1 MLFLRLGKD
10 KPNVIVDFTFEQ
22 GLLFIALSNIGQ
34 APAYDVSVAFD
45 HEIWGVGGS
54 KLISGMPLFSRV
66 EFMPPQ
72 KKITTFLDTSAS
84 YFKRE
89 QPLEIETDITFKD
102 RRGSRYRNRIKHNLD
117 IYRDIGY
124 IRV

>member
-1 MLFLRLGKD
+1 MLFLRIGRD
-10 KPNVIVDFTFEQ
+10 KPNVIVDFIFEQ
-22 GLLFIALSNIGQ
+22 GLLFITLRNIGQ
-34 APAYDVSVAFD
+34 APAYGVSVKFD
-45 HEIWGVGGS
+45 REIWGVGGS
-54 KLISGMPLFSRV
+54 KLISGMPLFRRV
-66 EFMPPQ
+66 EFIPPQ

-102 RRGSRYRNRIKHNLD
+102 RRGSRYQNRIKHNLD

-124 IRV
+124 IQV

>member
-1 MLFLRLGKD
+1 MLFLRLGKE
-10 KPNVIVDFTFEQ
+10 KPNVIVDFIFEE

-34 APAYDVSVAFD
+34 APAYNVSVAFN

-54 KLISGMPLFSRV
+54 KLISEMPLFSRI
-66 EFMPPQ
+66 EFMPPK

-84 YFKRE
+84 YFKHD

-102 RRGSRYRNRIKHNLD
+102 RRGSRYMNRIKHNLD

>member
-1 MLFLRLGKD
+1 MLFLRIGRD
-10 KPNVIVDFTFEQ
+10 KPNVIVDFIFEQ

-34 APAYDVSVAFD
+34 APAYGVSVKFD
-45 HEIWGVGGS
+45 REIWGVGGS
-54 KLISGMPLFSRV
+54 KLISGMSLFRRV
-66 EFMPPQ
+66 EFIPPQ

-102 RRGSRYRNRIKHNLD
+102 RRGSHYRNRIKHNLD

-124 IRV
+124 IQV

>member
-1 MLFLRLGKD
+1 MLFIKIGKD
-10 KPNVIVDFTFEQ
+10 KPNVIVDFVFEE

-34 APAYDVSVAFD
+34 APAYNVSVAFNR
-45 HEIWGVGGS
+45 EIWGVGGS

-72 KKITTFLDTSAS
+72 KKITTFLDTSDS